1 MSDWWIPRSVEDLEA
16 AVERG
21 DVTETYHLDFKQFT
35 HAHDEE
41 TKIRVPPRCREVG
54 HGLAV
59 NGGVVVIG
67 VAELHARGCT
77 YANRNR

>member
-1 MSDWWIPRSVEDLEA
+1 MSDWWIPRSVEDLHA

-41 TKIRVPPRCREVG
+41 TKIRVPPG
-54 HGLAV
+54 AV
-59 NGGVVVIG
+59 KS
-67 VAELHARGCT
+67 AT
-77 YANRNR
+77 DSQ